1 MTGITPAEVVL
12 TGGNLALVVVVVV
25 IALGALAMAAMFRQ
39 EVLSAG
45 EGTDNM
51 KNIALAVQEGANAYL
66 QRQFRTL
73 AVFAGIAFFVLLALP
88 ADDWGV
94 RIGRSVF
101 FLVGAGFSATVGYL
115 GMSLAVKA
123 NLRVAAAAN
132 ESGRD
137 PAMNIGFRTG
147 AMVGMLTVG
156 LGLLGASVVVL
167 LFKHEAPHVLEG
179 FGFGAALLAMF
190 MRVGGG
196 IFTKAADVGADLV
209 GKVEQNIPEDDPRN
223 AATIADNVGDNV
235 GDCAGM
241 AADLFE
247 SYAVTLVAALILGS
261 QAFGDKGL
269 VFPLLIPAV
278 GALTAVAGVYLMRPR
293 PGENGLTTI
302 NRAFYLSA
310 GIAAVACVI
319 LSFVYLPSSFA
330 DFENVTPSALD
341 QLSVSGASG
350 NPALIAS
357 IAVVIGIV
365 MAAAILALT
374 GYFTGTEY
382 RPVKDVGKTSLT
394 GAATVLLS
402 GLAVGFESAVYTTLV
417 IGAAVFG
424 AYLLGGASLTVSLFA
439 VALAGCGLLTTV
451 GVIVAMDT
459 FGPVSDN
466 AQGIA
471 EMSGDVSP
479 EGAQILTELDAV
491 GNTTKAITKG
501 IAIATAVLAATA
513 LFGSYA
519 TSVLDALVKARPTTD
534 EFTLA
539 DFFVFNPAVLVGVL
553 LGSAVVFLFSGL
565 AISAVGRAAGAVVYE
580 VRRQFRE
587 IPGIM
592 EGTGRPEYG
601 KVVDI
606 VTKDS
611 LRELVT
617 PGILAVLAPVAVGFG
632 LGVTA
637 LAGFLAGAI
646 GTGTLMAVFLANSGG
661 AWDNAKKLVEDGNHG
676 GKGSDAHAATIIG
689 DTVGDPFKDTAGPA
703 INPLL
708 KVMNLVSLLVASAV
722 VSMSVGKDQN
732 DPLRIGIAVVCAGII
747 ATAVY
752 ISKQREVSIGSD
764 GPSTPASPAPRQRPD
779 ADGPGPADRLTSSS
793 TKISTTARGRSD
805 SSDLPLRLRSALET
819 AGFTYDAV
827 AELLGTRAHA
837 ALGRN
842 ETTPGRRR
850 TTDGSPLA
858 TLTRLFLLQA
868 PVPAADAERALPDL
882 LGPLADDGFLATD
895 GQRGTRAPRRP
906 PLRHQRSP
914 GGPRPLGRQ
923 RPDARTRRRSRPG
936 RAGPRPGHQP
946 GRHLPGPAD
955 HPRAGAAG
963 PSTSAPAAA
972 SRRCTWPPTRSASSR
987 PT

>member
-1 MTGITPAEVVL
+1 MTGLIPDVVQL
-12 TGGNLALVVVVVV
+12 DGSNLVLVILVGV
-25 IALGALAMAAMFRQ
+25 IALGALAMAAMFRN
-39 EVLSAG
+39 EVLDAG

-51 KNIALAVQEGANAYL
+51 KNIAHAVQEGANAYL
-66 QRQFRTL
+66 TRQFRTL
-73 AVFAGIAFFVLLALP
+73 AVFAGIAFFALLALP

-94 RIGRSVF
+94 RIGRSLF

-132 ESGRD
+132 DTGRD
-137 PAMNIGFRTG
+137 PAMKIGFRTG

-156 LGLLGASVVVL
+156 LGLLGASIVVII
-167 LFKHEAPHVLEG
+167 FKDKAPHVLEG

-269 VFPLLIPAV
+269 VFPLLIPAI
-278 GALTAVAGVYLMRPR
+278 GALTAVLGVYLTVPR
-293 PGENGLTTI
+293 AGENGLKTI
-302 NRAFYLSA
+302 NRAFYISA
-310 GIAAVACVI
+310 GVGALASIVLAY
-319 LSFVYLPSSFA
+319 VYLPSKFS
-330 DFENVTPSALD
+330 DFKHVPSNVLDRISA
-341 QLSVSGASG
+341 SGADG
-350 NPALIAS
+350 DPRLIAAT
-357 IAVVIGIV
+357 AVVIGIV
-365 MAAAILALT
+365 MSAGILALT
-374 GYFTGTEY
+374 GYFTGTEHK
-382 RPVKDVGKTSLT
+382 PVKDVGKTSLT
-394 GAATVLLS
+394 GAATVILS

-424 AYLLGGASLTVSLFA
+424 AFLLGTGSLTISLFA
-439 VALAGCGLLTTV
+439 VSLAGTGLLTTV

-479 EGAQILTELDAV
+479 AGAQILTELDAV

-519 TSVLDALVKARPTTD
+519 TSVLDELEKSDAK
-534 EFTLA
+534 EFSLS

-553 LGSAVVFLFSGL
+553 LGAAVVFLFAGL
-565 AISAVGRAAGAVVYE
+565 AINAVGRAAGAVVFE

-606 VTKDS
+606 CTRDS
-611 LRELVT
+611 LRELAT
-617 PGILAVLAPVAVGFG
+617 PGLLAIMAPIAVGFG
-632 LGVTA
+632 LGVGP
-637 LAGFLAGAI
+637 LACYLAGAI
-646 GTGTLMAVFLANSGG
+646 ATGTLMAIFLANSGG
-661 AWDNAKKLVEDGNHG
+661 SWDNAKKLVEDGHHG
-676 GKGSDAHAATIIG
+676 GKGSPAHEATIIG

-708 KVMNLVSLLVASAV
+708 KVMNLVSLLIASAV
-722 VSMSVGKDQN
+722 VKMTYGADSNTG
-732 DPLRIGIAVVCAGII
+732 LRIVIAIVAVLVIAG
-747 ATAVY
+747 AVY
-752 ISKQREVSIGSD
+752 ISK
-764 GPSTPASPAPRQRPD
+764 
-779 ADGPGPADRLTSSS
+779 
-793 TKISTTARGRSD
+793 
-805 SSDLPLRLRSALET
+805 
-819 AGFTYDAV
+819 
-827 AELLGTRAHA
+827 
-837 ALGRN
+837 
-842 ETTPGRRR
+842 
-850 TTDGSPLA
+850 
-858 TLTRLFLLQA
+858 
-868 PVPAADAERALPDL
+868 
-882 LGPLADDGFLATD
+882 
-895 GQRGTRAPRRP
+895 RRP
-906 PLRHQRSP
+906 IAIGDQDTEASE
-914 GGPRPLGRQ
+914 
-923 RPDARTRRRSRPG
+923 
-936 RAGPRPGHQP
+936 
-946 GRHLPGPAD
+946 
-955 HPRAGAAG
+955 
-963 PSTSAPAAA
+963 PAAA
-972 SRRCTWPPTRSASSR
+972 G
-987 PT
+987 